1 MSVMAL
7 GEAVASSSRV
17 QVEAESATNSA
28 STTIAFPVVRSRPT
42 RVKVEQSASKTVEQS
57 SSEVVTFPG
66 EPRKRVLIFI
76 EDLAR
81 PIYVFV
87 QQSDGLTSLA
97 DTATGVFGVGVTL
110 REAVVD
116 LHAALREH
124 LEFLSEQPAL
134 SPELEYHLRELRTYF
149 DTP

>member
-17 QVEAESATNSA
+17 QVEAESATNSDN
-28 STTIAFPVVRSRPT
+28 TIIEFPVVRSRPT
-42 RVKVEQSASKTVEQS
+42 RVRVEQSSSKTVEQS
-57 SSEVVTFPG
+57 FSKTVAFQG
-66 EPRKRVLIFI
+66 EPRKKVLLFI

-97 DTATGVFGVGVTL
+97 DSSTGVFGVGETL
-110 REAVVD
+110 RDAVVD
-116 LHAALREH
+116 LRAALREH
-124 LEFLSEQPAL
+124 LEFLGEQPAL